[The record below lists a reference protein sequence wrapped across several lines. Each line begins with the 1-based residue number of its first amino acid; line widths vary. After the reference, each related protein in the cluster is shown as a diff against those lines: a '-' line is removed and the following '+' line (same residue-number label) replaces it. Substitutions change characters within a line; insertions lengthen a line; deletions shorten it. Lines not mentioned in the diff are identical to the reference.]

1 LSRSDPHVDTTTTSK
16 RKAHFSVAANLERLA
31 STAVAIALFT
41 VFAATADVFAT
52 SNNVRNILVQITV
65 VGVVA
70 AGQTVVMLS
79 GGLDLSVGSVV
90 LLSEVVVADLAVRN
104 GMPVAIAIIAALA
117 AGGLVGL
124 LNGMLI
130 VMIGIE
136 PILVTLGTLLL
147 AAGAAKLLLG
157 LTYIQIAHPF
167 FDRLATARL
176 FGGVPLMVAVMFACY
191 ALVAVTLYRTSFGK
205 YVYAIGS
212 NRRAAVVAG
221 LPVSSTQIMAYVSC
235 GVLAGVAGVLN
246 AARLGLVSPNDGSG
260 LEFSSITAALVGG
273 LSVTAGG
280 VGRVERTLVGAV
292 IIGMLVNYQT
302 IRGVPPNL
310 QQAMIGGLLLLAVVI
325 DRLLRRAT
333 R

>member
-1 LSRSDPHVDTTTTSK
+1 MR
-16 RKAHFSVAANLERLA
+16 AQFSLAANLERLA
-31 STAVAIALFT
+31 STLVAVALFV
-41 VFAATADVFAT
+41 VFATTADVFAT
-52 SNNVRNILVQITV
+52 STNVRNILVQITIV
-65 VGVVA
+65 AVVA
-70 AGQTVVMLS
+70 AGQTIVMLA

-90 LLSEVVVADLAVRN
+90 LLSEVVACDLAVRD
-104 GMPVAIAIIAALA
+104 GVPVGIAIIAALV
-117 AGGLVGL
+117 AGALVGV
-124 LNGMLI
+124 LNGVLI
-130 VMIGIE
+130 VVVRIE

-147 AAGAAKLLLG
+147 AAGIAKLQLG
-157 LTYIQIAHPF
+157 LTYIQIDHPF
-167 FDRLATARL
+167 FDRLATTEL
-176 FGGVPLMVAVMFACY
+176 PGGLPLMVAIMFSCY
-191 ALVAVTLYRTSFGK
+191 ALVALTLYRTAFGK
-205 YVYAIGS
+205 YVYAVGS

-221 LPVSSTQIMAYVSC
+221 LPVHRTQIIAYIACST
-235 GVLAGVAGVLN
+235 LAAVAGVLN
-246 AARLGLVSPNDGSG
+246 AARLGLVSPNDGTG

-325 DRLLRRAT
+325 DRLLRRGS